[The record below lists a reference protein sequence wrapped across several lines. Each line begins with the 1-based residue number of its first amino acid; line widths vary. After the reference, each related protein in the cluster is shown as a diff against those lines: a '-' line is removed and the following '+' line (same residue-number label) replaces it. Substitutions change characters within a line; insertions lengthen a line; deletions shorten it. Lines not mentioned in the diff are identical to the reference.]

1 MLHTNNDYT
10 ERDKEQGGQKMVQII
25 PQNNVSQNIKTQYLE
40 HGWENDVFK

>member
-25 PQNNVSQNIKTQYLE
+25 PQNNVSQNIKTQYLNKQAWL
-40 HGWENDVFK
+40 GK